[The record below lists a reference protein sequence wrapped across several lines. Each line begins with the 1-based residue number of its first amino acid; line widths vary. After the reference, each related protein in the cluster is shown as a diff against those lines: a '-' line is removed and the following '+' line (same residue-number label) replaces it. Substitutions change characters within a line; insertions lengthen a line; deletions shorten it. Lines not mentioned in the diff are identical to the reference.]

1 MEAEAE
7 EAEEAKE
14 KAIAEPIQIRFTI
27 GRTAVKTP
35 ETKTTLIHQ
44 VEAGAMEVEV
54 INLDAA
60 MEDAEGGT
68 INITTTTKVITTSK
82 TVKTTGTTTTTS
94 IQTSKVTETET
105 VTTTTNHITT
115 RVLRE
120 LVGTTMQ
127 TNPTTGTDNQ
137 IIL

>member
-1 MEAEAE
+1 MEAKAE
-7 EAEEAKE
+7 EAEEEAKE
-14 KAIAEPIQIRFTI
+14 KAIAEPIRTHIMI

-35 ETKTTLIHQ
+35 EIKTTLIHL
-44 VEAGAMEVEV
+44 VEEGAMEEED
-54 INLDAA
+54 NPDAA
-60 MEDAEGGT
+60 MEDADGET
-68 INITTTTKVITTSK
+68 TNIITTTKVITTSK
-82 TVKTTGTTTTTS
+82 TVKTTGTTTTP
-94 IQTSKVTETET
+94 IQTSRVMEMEA
-105 VTTTTNHITT
+105 VTTTNHITT

>member
-1 MEAEAE
+1 MEAKAE
-7 EAEEAKE
+7 EVEEAKE

-35 ETKTTLIHQ
+35 VIKITLIHL
-44 VEAGAMEVEV
+44 VEEGAMEEED
-54 INLDAA
+54 NPDAA
-60 MEDAEGGT
+60 MEDADGET
-68 INITTTTKVITTSK
+68 TNITTTKVITTSK
-82 TVKTTGTTTTTS
+82 TVKTTGTTTTP
-94 IQTSKVTETET
+94 IQTSKVMEMET
-105 VTTTTNHITT
+105 VTTINHITT

-120 LVGTTMQ
+120 LVGTTMR

>member
-1 MEAEAE
+1 M
-7 EAEEAKE
+7 
-14 KAIAEPIQIRFTI
+14 I

-35 ETKTTLIHQ
+35 EIKTTLIHL
-44 VEAGAMEVEV
+44 VEEGAMEEED
-54 INLDAA
+54 NPDAA
-60 MEDAEGGT
+60 MEDADGET

-82 TVKTTGTTTTTS
+82 TVKTTGTTTTS
-94 IQTSKVTETET
+94 IQTNRVTETMET
-105 VTTTTNHITT
+105 VTITTNHITT